1 MITLGYELSP
11 SWNRRAGA
19 VDLRVAD
26 EMTLRYDCFL
36 GDVVFEVDGA
46 DLGARWGWVPV
57 LDFALSLRAIAGGL
71 VVDARET
78 FEFTES
84 DAAIEFERQAENV
97 TLEASYAPA
106 RAVVSHVELS
116 LQAERFLA
124 RVVNDLTRS
133 YPELSDNKFI
143 AGVSRGLSLSA

>member
-19 VDLRVAD
+19 VDLRAAD

-36 GDVVFEVDGA
+36 GDVVFEVGGA
-46 DLGARWGWVPV
+46 DLSARWGWVPV

-71 VVDARET
+71 VVDAHET

-84 DAAIEFERQAENV
+84 DATIEFERQDENV
-97 TLEASYAPA
+97 RLDASYAPA
-106 RAVVSHVELS
+106 GAEVSHVELS

-124 RVVNDLTRS
+124 RVVDELRRS
-133 YPELSDNKFI
+133 YPELSENTFI